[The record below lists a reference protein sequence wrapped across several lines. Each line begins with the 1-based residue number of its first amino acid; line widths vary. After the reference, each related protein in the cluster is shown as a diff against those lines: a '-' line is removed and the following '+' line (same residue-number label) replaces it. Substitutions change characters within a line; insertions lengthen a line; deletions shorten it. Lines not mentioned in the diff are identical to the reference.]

1 MRNVFGSINLP
12 IMLISFLI
20 GLVFIYLST
29 EPREKVM
36 VHPTPDN
43 VGKIEYAD
51 KVGTCFEFTST
62 LAECPKDGGQFI
74 PIQE

>member
-1 MRNVFGSINLP
+1 MKNVFRNINLP

-20 GLVFIYLST
+20 GLVFVYLST
-29 EPREKVM
+29 EPNEKVI

-43 VGKIEYAD
+43 VGKIEYSD
-51 KVGTCFEFTST
+51 KVGTCFEFKSILT
-62 LAECPKDGGQFI
+62 ECPKDGGEFI